1 MKTNNNDLVSVIIPA
16 YKSEKYIEKCLD
28 SVINQT
34 YSNIEIIVVNDCSP
48 DNLEEIV
55 IKYKEKYSNIIYLK
69 NEVNMGVGPTR
80 NKGIDKS
87 SGKYLYFLDS
97 DDYILP
103 NCIEELYNAIN
114 EEDSFS
120 CTIIGYKNIDGK
132 ITTFSRSKEE
142 LMLLEYPSV
151 CLRLFNKNII
161 NSANIRFSN
170 LRIGEDWEFV
180 FKLLMYN
187 NKVSFIEKPLFT
199 YVIHSDSSIRTYN
212 KSQIDVL
219 KVLDNIIDYA
229 KRINSYDKFF
239 EIIEYSSVSHILVG
253 AIKRIKSFSNYDAED
268 IQKCIDKINNEF
280 PNWRQNK
287 FVIKYF
293 KDNEHLKD
301 LY

>member
-1 MKTNNNDLVSVIIPA
+1 MKTNKNDLVSVIIPA
-16 YKSEKYIEKCLD
+16 YKSEKYIENCLD

-55 IKYKEKYSNIIYLK
+55 LKYQKKDSRIIYLK

-80 NKGIDKS
+80 NKGIDKA

-97 DDYILP
+97 DDHILP
-103 NCIEELYNAIN
+103 NCIEELYNVVN

-120 CTIIGYKNIDGK
+120 CTIIGYKNTDGVV
-132 ITTFSRSKEE
+132 TTFSKTKEE

-151 CLRLFNKNII
+151 CLRLFNKDII
-161 NSANIRFSN
+161 DRANIRFSN

-187 NKVSFIEKPLFT
+187 NKVTFIEKPLFT
-199 YVIHSDSSIRTYN
+199 YVIHNDSSIRTYN
-212 KSQIDVL
+212 KTQIDVL
-219 KVLDNIIDYA
+219 EVLDNIIEYS
-229 KRINSYDKFF
+229 KKINCYDKFY
-239 EIIEYSSVSHILVG
+239 EVIEYSAVSHILVG
-253 AIKRIKSFSNYDAED
+253 AIKRIKSFVNYDEED
-268 IQKCIDKINNEF
+268 ISKCIDKINKEF

-287 FVIKYF
+287 FVIKY
-293 KDNEHLKD
+293 LKD
-301 LY
+301 KDELQNL